1 MDLNNVFIFWHQL
14 WCQFYL
20 YIYSIENVIVL
31 FIFIGECS
39 MKIKIAEIADIHF
52 GFMSTA
58 TLKLYNN
65 LKKYFID
72 WLKENSPDVNIIA
85 ICGDL
90 FHLKLALT
98 SNEAICAVRFIQDL
112 RQEFPNARIILVKGT
127 RSHDLNQ
134 LEVFNSMV
142 SDNFKIYNTVEEDYY
157 TDNFK
162 YLVIPEEYYPDK
174 SVYDKYLK
182 SNEKY
187 DWVFF
192 HGMFSFAGSYALMTG
207 NKFNKIC
214 FTSNEFDNCVYGKVV
229 GGHIHIP
236 LEDNK
241 IQYCGSFERWKH
253 GEEDKKGFR
262 YHEYDTNTK
271 KVIVDKYIEN
281 VGASIYKTLSFKD
294 FDCDDLQKLVNQ
306 IKNKQDG
313 CTSLRIKISK
323 NDTITDIQSENLV
336 AACMQFNNVVLFKE
350 NSTVKKSVSA
360 EDIKAS
366 EDRKKRISEYD
377 SLSFNEITIKYARDV
392 LGKNITDKQ
401 IQEVL
406 E

>member
-1 MDLNNVFIFWHQL
+1 MI
-14 WCQFYL
+14 
-20 YIYSIENVIVL
+20 
-31 FIFIGECS
+31 
-39 MKIKIAEIADIHF
+39 IKIAEIADIHF

-58 TLKLYNN
+58 TLKLYDN
-65 LKKYFID
+65 LKKYFIG

-90 FHLKLALT
+90 FHLKLSLT
-98 SNEAICAVRFIQDL
+98 SNEAIYAVRFVQDL
-112 RQEFPNARIILVKGT
+112 RQEFPNSRIILVKGT
-127 RSHDLNQ
+127 RAHDLNQ
-134 LEVFNSMV
+134 LDVFNSMI
-142 SDNFKIYNTVEEDYY
+142 SENFKIYNTVEEDYY
-157 TDNFK
+157 TDEFK

-214 FTSNEFDNCVYGKVV
+214 FTSSEFDNVVYGKVV
-229 GGHIHIP
+229 GGHIHMPI
-236 LEDNK
+236 EEGK
-241 IQYCGSFERWKH
+241 VEYCSSFERWKH

-262 YHEYDTNTK
+262 YHEYDTKTK
-271 KVIVDKYIEN
+271 KVLKDLFVEN
-281 VGASIYKTLSFKD
+281 KGANVYKTISFKE
-294 FDCDDLQKLVNQ
+294 FDCDNLQNLVKQ
-306 IKNKQDG
+306 INAKQEG

-323 NDTITDIQSENLV
+323 NDTISDIQSENLV
-336 AACMQFNNVVLFKE
+336 AACMQFNNVILFKE
-350 NSTVKKSVSA
+350 TSTIKKEVS
-360 EDIKAS
+360 EEEIKAA

-377 SLSFNEITIKYARDV
+377 NLSFNEITIKYAKDV
-392 LGKNITDKQ
+392 LGKSITDKQ